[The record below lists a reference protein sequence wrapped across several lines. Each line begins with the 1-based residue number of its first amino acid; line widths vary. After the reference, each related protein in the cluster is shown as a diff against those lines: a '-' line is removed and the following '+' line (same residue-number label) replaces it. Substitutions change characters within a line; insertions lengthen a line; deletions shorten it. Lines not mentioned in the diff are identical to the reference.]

1 MHQESLYSLVKKLW
15 NHIESR
21 RRVQIIFLL
30 FFNIL
35 GSISEVVSLGAILP
49 FLGALTNPEKIYTQK
64 YFKAIF
70 RFLNI
75 NSPEELLFPLT
86 IIFCVAILFSS
97 IIRLL
102 LLWVQTRV
110 SFSVGGD
117 LSYKTYRNTL
127 YQPYS
132 THISKNTSEII
143 AGLNKASSLSGN
155 TIMPILTIFNSGL
168 ILLMILSTLI
178 FVNPLIAILAV
189 FGFSLIYL
197 IIIQLTKKRLE
208 INSHKISR
216 NAGKAIKALQEGL
229 GGIRDVLI
237 DGTQATYC
245 EIYKN
250 ADMPSR
256 QAQADMSFIGGSPR
270 FGIESLG
277 MILIAILAFI
287 LSKKNEG
294 IATAIPVLGLLSLG
308 AQRLLPLLQ
317 QVYSSY
323 VTLKGSKSSLVD
335 SLELLDQSVTNSEFI
350 NDNKNLEFNNNI
362 VLKNLSFQYKPNLPL
377 VLNNLSLEI
386 KKGQMIGIIGTTG
399 SGKSTILDIIMG
411 LLNPTHGNIEV
422 DGIKIDQRN
431 YRKFQSKIAHVP
443 QNIYLADTT
452 IAENIAFGIPIKN
465 INIANIK
472 LAAKKAQISDTIE
485 SWEMGYNTNI
495 GERGVRI
502 SGGQR
507 QRIGIAR
514 ALYKNASIIVFD
526 EATSALD
533 NATEEEVMKSI
544 EKIGDDITMI
554 IVAHRLTTLK
564 NCDMIFD
571 IKNGEVVKSGKYTEI
586 INY

>member
-1 MHQESLYSLVKKLW
+1 
-15 NHIESR
+15 
-21 RRVQIIFLL
+21 
-30 FFNIL
+30 
-35 GSISEVVSLGAILP
+35 
-49 FLGALTNPEKIYTQK
+49 
-64 YFKAIF
+64 
-70 RFLNI
+70 
-75 NSPEELLFPLT
+75 
-86 IIFCVAILFSS
+86 
-97 IIRLL
+97 
-102 LLWVQTRV
+102 
-110 SFSVGGD
+110 
-117 LSYKTYRNTL
+117 
-127 YQPYS
+127 
-132 THISKNTSEII
+132 
-143 AGLNKASSLSGN
+143 
-155 TIMPILTIFNSGL
+155 
-168 ILLMILSTLI
+168 
-178 FVNPLIAILAV
+178 
-189 FGFSLIYL
+189 
-197 IIIQLTKKRLE
+197 
-208 INSHKISR
+208 
-216 NAGKAIKALQEGL
+216 
-229 GGIRDVLI
+229 
-237 DGTQATYC
+237 
-245 EIYKN
+245 
-250 ADMPSR
+250 
-256 QAQADMSFIGGSPR
+256 
-270 FGIESLG
+270 
-277 MILIAILAFI
+277 
-287 LSKKNEG
+287 
-294 IATAIPVLGLLSLG
+294 
-308 AQRLLPLLQ
+308 
-317 QVYSSY
+317 
-323 VTLKGSKSSLVD
+323 
-335 SLELLDQSVTNSEFI
+335 
-350 NDNKNLEFNNNI
+350 
-362 VLKNLSFQYKPNLPL
+362 
-377 VLNNLSLEI
+377 
-386 KKGQMIGIIGTTG
+386 
-399 SGKSTILDIIMG
+399 MG